1 MDDRAALAAPPLAGV
16 SVVVPTFNE
25 AGSIAE
31 LLHRLSLLLDPE
43 YSEVLVV
50 DDSTD
55 DTVREATAEAHRLP
69 HVIRII
75 HRSHPDGGLSGAV
88 ITGMR
93 LAARHWVVVMD
104 GDLQHPPEAVAR
116 LVITGR
122 ERNAGVVLG
131 SRYCEGGHSSGLDG
145 RFRHAVSSA
154 STVAARMLFP
164 RRLHGCSDPMS
175 GFFAVRVD
183 ELDLDALH
191 PMGFK
196 ILLEVLVRNRLT
208 LVEVPYDFGARH
220 GGVSKASLANGTA
233 YLRQLVSLRFRHD
246 TR

>member
-1 MDDRAALAAPPLAGV
+1 MGEFRVPGPPLTGV

-31 LLHRLSLLLDPE
+31 LLHRLSLLLDPD
-43 YSEVLVV
+43 YSEVLVI

-55 DTVREATAEAHRLP
+55 DTVREATAEAERLP

-93 LAARHWVVVMD
+93 LAARRWVVVMD
-104 GDLQHPPEAVAR
+104 GDLQHPPEAVPR
-116 LVITGR
+116 LVATGR
-122 ERNAGVVLG
+122 ERDAGVVLG
-131 SRYCEGGHSSGLDG
+131 SRYCAGGGSSGLGG
-145 RFRHAVSSA
+145 RFRHVVSST
-154 STVAARMLFP
+154 STVAARLLFP
-164 RRLHGCSDPMS
+164 RRLHGCTDPMS

-183 ELDLDALH
+183 ALDLDALH
-191 PMGFK
+191 PRGFK
-196 ILLEVLVRNRLT
+196 ILLEVLVRHRLA
-208 LVEVPYDFGARH
+208 LAEVPYDFGARH

-233 YLRQLVSLRFRHD
+233 YLRQLVSLRFAHAPR
-246 TR
+246 